1 MKYTLKLL
9 GIACLTTF
17 TFSCHKAESKAEV
30 SDSLVG
36 EWELRQT
43 SAAMN
48 PLVGNYPPGN
58 GKIIKFTETRYA
70 LYEGTQLMKEG
81 DYTVVADPG
90 VETSVCL
97 VFPAGQFTNRIIYD
111 NDTTSEKQFFQIT
124 NNRLSIVAGCYAIDA
139 GHRADYERVSTGNRD

>member
-9 GIACLTTF
+9 GITCLTTF
-17 TFSCHKAESKAEV
+17 TFSCNKSGSKVEV
-30 SDSLVG
+30 ADSLVG

-48 PLVGNYPPGN
+48 PVVGNYPPGN
-58 GKIIKFTETRYA
+58 EKILKFTQSRYA
-70 LYEGTQLMKEG
+70 IYDGAQLIKEG
-81 DYTVVADPG
+81 DYTVVADPT

-97 VFPAGQFTNRIIYD
+97 IFPARQFANRIIYD

-124 NNRLSIVAGCYAIDA
+124 DNRLSIVAGCYAIDA
-139 GHRADYERVSTGNRD
+139 GHRADYERVGTGSHN

>member
-17 TFSCHKAESKAEV
+17 TFSCNKSGSKVEV
-30 SDSLVG
+30 ADSLVG

-48 PLVGNYPPGN
+48 PLAGNYSPGN
-58 GKIIKFTETRYA
+58 GKIVKFTETRYSI
-70 LYEGTQLMKEG
+70 YDGGQVVKQGE
-81 DYTVVADPG
+81 YRIVADPG

-97 VFPAGQFTNRIIYD
+97 VFPAGQFANRIIYD

-139 GHRADYERVSTGNRD
+139 GHRADYERVSTGSHN